1 MLEKRIE
8 SLETQ
13 LELKQNPVQEFKSQ
27 LSKLEELKKQVEQ
40 VEKLRVRTK
49 QKNKEVY
56 IIQTKNHMPSKL
68 SLKLR
73 NTPTKNPIDVIAKF
87 NRPVFLHTFF
97 IDFGNL
103 FSNKG

>member
-1 MLEKRIE
+1 MSVGNNHQDSFNVAKNAVKRVLVLEKRIE

-49 QKNKEVY
+49 QKNKD
-56 IIQTKNHMPSKL
+56 L
-68 SLKLR
+68 
-73 NTPTKNPIDVIAKF
+73 
-87 NRPVFLHTFF
+87 NR
-97 IDFGNL
+97 
-103 FSNKG
+103 

>member
-49 QKNKEVY
+49 QKNKD
-56 IIQTKNHMPSKL
+56 L
-68 SLKLR
+68 
-73 NTPTKNPIDVIAKF
+73 
-87 NRPVFLHTFF
+87 NR
-97 IDFGNL
+97 
-103 FSNKG
+103 